1 MQTLTIAVAA
11 TLALALALTDTAH
24 AAKVC
29 INTVTGAIAARGKC
43 KASET
48 TASAANFMDAL
59 KGHNSYL
66 SSCRLVEASDA
77 TTNGTAAA
85 RVSCKPSEFLL
96 NYGDYTTPIALSAV
110 RMNKIEYRG
119 GIPSGVYVLAQ
130 TEVYVPDSPLFDS
143 WTLTVTGTCCPS
155 L

>member
-1 MQTLTIAVAA
+1 MKIMTTAAVAL
-11 TLALALALTDTAH
+11 TCALAAH
-24 AAKVC
+24 QANAAKVC
-29 INTVTGAIAARGKC
+29 INTVTGAIAARSKC
-43 KASET
+43 KANET

-66 SSCRLVEASDA
+66 SSCRLVEASDG

-130 TEVYVPDSPLFDS
+130 TEVYAPDSPLFDT